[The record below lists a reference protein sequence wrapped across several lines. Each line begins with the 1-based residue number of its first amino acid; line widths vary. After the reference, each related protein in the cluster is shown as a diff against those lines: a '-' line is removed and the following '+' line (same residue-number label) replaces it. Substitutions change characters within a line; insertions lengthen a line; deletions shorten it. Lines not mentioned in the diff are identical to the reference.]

1 MRRPYSSLTVILFL
15 SRMNLKMSSELFDK
29 YKLSFAKGDLIFSE
43 GDLGSE
49 MFIIQSGKV
58 RIFKNI
64 DGFDQTLTVLEKGDF
79 FGEMSILEGMPR
91 SASAEAEE
99 DCDLIKINSANFV
112 AMIKSNIEIA
122 IRIMRKLSLR
132 LREANVQIEKLMHAS
147 TEMLSL
153 TEQSAKVKPKKESAE
168 IQAYLVSTMSGK
180 TFPITK
186 SESYV
191 GRVDRV
197 TGAVPD
203 IDLSDED
210 PKRFMSRRHAKI
222 VRDDNQYALV
232 EEIGTVNGTFLNNQ
246 RLATGSPMPLK
257 NGDTLTF
264 ANITLT
270 FYQTVNE

>member
-1 MRRPYSSLTVILFL
+1 MIS
-15 SRMNLKMSSELFDK
+15 NMSSEPFEK
-29 YKLSFAKGDLIFSE
+29 YRVSFSKGQQIFAE

-49 MFIIQSGKV
+49 MFILQSGRV
-58 RIFKNI
+58 RIYKNI

-79 FGEMSILEGMPR
+79 FGEMSILEGLPR

-99 DCDLIKINSANFV
+99 DCELIRINSANFV

-132 LREANVQIEKLMHAS
+132 LREANIQIEKLMHAS
-147 TEMLSL
+147 TEMLNVAEAPS
-153 TEQSAKVKPKKESAE
+153 KPKPRKEPSE
-168 IQAYLVSTMSGK
+168 VKAYLVSSMSGR

-186 SESYV
+186 NEAYV

-197 TGAVPD
+197 TGAVPE

-210 PKRFMSRRHAKI
+210 PKRFVSRRHAKI
-222 VRDDNQYALV
+222 TKADGEFALV
-232 EEIGTVNGTFLNNQ
+232 EEIGTVNGTFINNQ
-246 RLATGSPMPLK
+246 RLSTGVPAPLK

-264 ANITLT
+264 ANVSLT
-270 FYQTVNE
+270 FYHTATE

>member
-1 MRRPYSSLTVILFL
+1 
-15 SRMNLKMSSELFDK
+15 MSSELFDK
-29 YKLSFAKGDLIFSE
+29 YKVSFKKGELIFSE

-49 MFIIQSGKV
+49 MFIIQNGKI

-91 SASAEAEE
+91 SASVEAEE

-147 TEMLSL
+147 TEMLNL
-153 TEQSAKVKPKKESAE
+153 AEGGVKPKPKKDAQEVK
-168 IQAYLVSTMSGK
+168 AYLVSTMSGK
-180 TFPITK
+180 TFPITRT
-186 SESYV
+186 ESYV

-197 TGAVPD
+197 TGAVPE

-210 PKRFMSRRHAKI
+210 PKRFISRRHAKI
-222 VRDDNQYALV
+222 VKTDDGFVLV
-232 EEIGTVNGTFLNNQ
+232 EEIGTVNGTFMNNQ
-246 RLATGSPMPLK
+246 RLATGTPVPMK

-270 FYQTVNE
+270 FYQTGDE

>member
-1 MRRPYSSLTVILFL
+1 
-15 SRMNLKMSSELFDK
+15 MSSEPFEK
-29 YKLSFAKGDLIFSE
+29 YRVHYKKADQIFAE
-43 GDLGSE
+43 GELGNE
-49 MFIIQSGKV
+49 MFIIQSGRI

-79 FGEMSILEGMPR
+79 FGEMSVLEGMPR

-147 TEMLSL
+147 TEMLNL
-153 TEQSAKVKPKKESAE
+153 TEQAGKPKTKKDSPEV
-168 IQAYLVSTMSGK
+168 QAYLVSTMSGK
-180 TFPITK
+180 TFPVTK
-186 SESYV
+186 SESYI

-203 IDLSDED
+203 IDLTDED

-222 VRDDNQYALV
+222 MKTD
-232 EEIGTVNGTFLNNQ
+232 G
-246 RLATGSPMPLK
+246 
-257 NGDTLTF
+257 
-264 ANITLT
+264 
-270 FYQTVNE
+270 

>member
-1 MRRPYSSLTVILFL
+1 
-15 SRMNLKMSSELFDK
+15 MSSELFDK
-29 YKLSFAKGDLIFSE
+29 YKVSFRKGELIFSE

-49 MFIIQSGKV
+49 MFIIQSGKI

-153 TEQSAKVKPKKESAE
+153 AEAGSKPKSRKDPPEVK
-168 IQAYLVSTMSGK
+168 AYLVSTMSGK

-186 SESYV
+186 SESYI

-197 TGAVPD
+197 TGAVPE

-210 PKRFMSRRHAKI
+210 PKRFISRRHAKI
-222 VRDDNQYALV
+222 MKDEDAFLLV

-246 RLATGSPMPLK
+246 RLVTGSPVPLK

-270 FYQTVNE
+270 FYQTGNE

>member
-1 MRRPYSSLTVILFL
+1 
-15 SRMNLKMSSELFDK
+15 MSSEPFEK
-29 YKLSFAKGDLIFSE
+29 YRVHFKKADQIFAE
-43 GDLGSE
+43 GDLGNE
-49 MFIIQSGKV
+49 MFIIQSGKI

-79 FGEMSILEGMPR
+79 FGEMSVLEGMPR

-99 DCDLIKINSANFV
+99 DCDLIRINSANFV
-112 AMIKSNIEIA
+112 AMIKSNVEIA

-147 TEMLSL
+147 TEMLNAAEVS
-153 TEQSAKVKPKKESAE
+153 QKAKAKRDTGAE
-168 IQAYLVSTMSGK
+168 IKAYLVSTVSGR

-186 SESYV
+186 NEAYI

-197 TGAVPD
+197 TGAIPE

-210 PKRFMSRRHAKI
+210 PKRFISRRHAKI
-222 VRDDNQYALV
+222 VKNESDFALI
-232 EEIGTVNGTFLNNQ
+232 EEIGTVNGTFINNQ
-246 RLATGSPMPLK
+246 RLATGTPVPLK

-264 ANITLT
+264 ANVTLT
-270 FYQTVNE
+270 FYHTAPE

>member
-1 MRRPYSSLTVILFL
+1 
-15 SRMNLKMSSELFDK
+15 
-29 YKLSFAKGDLIFSE
+29 
-43 GDLGSE
+43 
-49 MFIIQSGKV
+49 
-58 RIFKNI
+58 
-64 DGFDQTLTVLEKGDF
+64 
-79 FGEMSILEGMPR
+79 
-91 SASAEAEE
+91 
-99 DCDLIKINSANFV
+99 
-112 AMIKSNIEIA
+112 
-122 IRIMRKLSLR
+122 
-132 LREANVQIEKLMHAS
+132 MHAS
-147 TEMLSL
+147 TEMLTL
-153 TEQSAKVKPKKESAE
+153 TEQSLKAKPKKDASE

-222 VRDDNQYALV
+222 VKDDNQYALV

-246 RLATGSPMPLK
+246 RLATGSPVPLK

-270 FYQTVNE
+270 FYQTVTE

>member
-1 MRRPYSSLTVILFL
+1 
-15 SRMNLKMSSELFDK
+15 MSSELFDK
-29 YKLSFAKGDLIFSE
+29 YKVSFKKGELIFSE
-43 GDLGSE
+43 GELGNE
-49 MFIIQSGKV
+49 MFIIQNGKI

-153 TEQSAKVKPKKESAE
+153 AEAGARPKPKKATPDVK
-168 IQAYLVSTMSGK
+168 AYLVSTMSGK
-180 TFPITK
+180 TFPIIK
-186 SESYV
+186 EESYV

-197 TGAVPD
+197 TGAVPE

-210 PKRFMSRRHAKI
+210 PKRFISRRHAKI
-222 VRDDNQYALV
+222 VKSEDSFDLI

-246 RLATGSPMPLK
+246 RLATGTPVPLK
-257 NGDTLTF
+257 NGDALTF

-270 FYQTVNE
+270 FYQTSDE

>member
-1 MRRPYSSLTVILFL
+1 MT
-15 SRMNLKMSSELFDK
+15 SELFEK
-29 YKLSFAKGDLIFSE
+29 YRVSYKRGQIIFSE
-43 GDLGSE
+43 GDLGNE
-49 MFIIQSGKV
+49 MFIIQNGKV

-64 DGFDQTLTVLEKGDF
+64 DNFDQTLTVLEKGDF

-91 SASAEAEE
+91 SASAESEE
-99 DCDLIKINSANFV
+99 DCELIKINSANFV
-112 AMIKSNIEIA
+112 SMIKSNIEIA

-132 LREANVQIEKLMHAS
+132 LREANQQIEKLMHAS
-147 TEMLSL
+147 TEMFPAP
-153 TEQSAKVKPKKESAE
+153 EPPPVKQTKAADA
-168 IQAYLVSTMSGK
+168 QAYLVSAMSGK
-180 TFPITK
+180 TFSLGK
-186 SESYV
+186 EEAYV

-210 PKRFMSRRHAKI
+210 PKRFISRRHAKI
-222 VRDDNQYALV
+222 VKQEEEFLLV

-246 RLATGSPMPLK
+246 RLATGAPVPLK

-270 FYQTVNE
+270 FYHTAAES

>member
-1 MRRPYSSLTVILFL
+1 MSADLF
-15 SRMNLKMSSELFDK
+15 EK
-29 YKLSFAKGDLIFSE
+29 YRVSHKKGELIFTE
-43 GDLGSE
+43 GDLGNE
-49 MFIIQSGKV
+49 MFIIQSGKI

-64 DGFDQTLTVLEKGDF
+64 DGFDQTLTLLEKGDF

-99 DCDLIKINSANFV
+99 DCELLKINSANFV

-132 LREANVQIEKLMHAS
+132 LREANSQIEKLMHAS
-147 TEMLSL
+147 TGLLPLPEAS
-153 TEQSAKVKPKKESAE
+153 KIKGKKDGADV
-168 IQAYLVSTMSGK
+168 QAYLVSMMSGK

-186 SESYV
+186 SEAFV
-191 GRVDRV
+191 GRIDRV
-197 TGAVPD
+197 TGAIPD

-210 PKRFMSRRHAKI
+210 PKRFISRRHAKI
-222 VRDDNQYALV
+222 VKTNDGFALV

-246 RLATGSPMPLK
+246 RLSTGAPASLK

-270 FYQTVNE
+270 FYNTSTE

>member
-1 MRRPYSSLTVILFL
+1 
-15 SRMNLKMSSELFDK
+15 MSSELFEK
-29 YKLSFAKGDLIFSE
+29 YKVSCNKGDLIFAE
-43 GDLGSE
+43 GDLGNE
-49 MFIIQSGKV
+49 MYILHSGKV

-79 FGEMSILEGMPR
+79 FGEMSILEGLPR

-99 DCDLIKINSANFV
+99 DCELIKINSANFV
-112 AMIKSNIEIA
+112 AMIRSNVEIA

-147 TEMLSL
+147 TEMLNMSEIPRPKARKE
-153 TEQSAKVKPKKESAE
+153 TADVK
-168 IQAYLVSTMSGK
+168 AYLVSTMSGR

-186 SESYV
+186 NEAYI

-197 TGAVPD
+197 TGAIPE

-210 PKRFMSRRHAKI
+210 PKRFISRRHAKI
-222 VRDDNQYALV
+222 VKENNNFLLV
-232 EEIGTVNGTFLNNQ
+232 EEIGTVNGTFINNQ
-246 RLATGSPMPLK
+246 RLATGSPVPLK

-264 ANITLT
+264 ANVTLT
-270 FYQTVNE
+270 FYNTAAE

>member
-1 MRRPYSSLTVILFL
+1 
-15 SRMNLKMSSELFDK
+15 MSSELFDK
-29 YKLSFAKGDLIFSE
+29 YKLSFRKGELIFSE
-43 GDLGSE
+43 GELGNE

-147 TEMLSL
+147 TEMLSF
-153 TEQSAKVKPKKESAE
+153 TEQAGKAKAKKDSTE

-180 TFPITK
+180 TFPITR

-222 VRDDNQYALV
+222 IKTDGGYSLV
-232 EEIGTVNGTFLNNQ
+232 EEIGTVNGTFVNNQ
-246 RLATGSPMPLK
+246 RLATGSPVPLK
-257 NGDTLTF
+257 TGDTLTF

-270 FYQTVNE
+270 FYQTINE

>member
-1 MRRPYSSLTVILFL
+1 
-15 SRMNLKMSSELFDK
+15 MSSELFDK
-29 YKLSFAKGDLIFSE
+29 YKVSFKKGELIFSE

-49 MFIIQSGKV
+49 MFIIQNGKI

-99 DCDLIKINSANFV
+99 DFDLIKIYSANFV
-112 AMIKSNIEIA
+112 ALIKSNIEIA

-147 TEMLSL
+147 TEMLNL
-153 TEQSAKVKPKKESAE
+153 AEAGAKPKARKDVPDVK
-168 IQAYLVSTMSGK
+168 AYLVSTMSGK

-197 TGAVPD
+197 TGAVPE

-210 PKRFMSRRHAKI
+210 PKRFISRRHAKI
-222 VRDDNQYALV
+222 VKDEDNFMLV

-246 RLATGSPMPLK
+246 RLATGSSVPLK

-270 FYQTVNE
+270 FYQTGDE

>member
-1 MRRPYSSLTVILFL
+1 
-15 SRMNLKMSSELFDK
+15 MSSELFDK
-29 YKLSFAKGDLIFSE
+29 YKVAFKKGELIFPE

-49 MFIIQSGKV
+49 MFIIQNGKV

-153 TEQSAKVKPKKESAE
+153 AEAGNKPKPKKDAPEVK
-168 IQAYLVSTMSGK
+168 AYLVSTMSGK

-210 PKRFMSRRHAKI
+210 PKRFISRRHAKI
-222 VRDDNQYALV
+222 LKDQENFALV

-246 RLATGSPMPLK
+246 RLATGTPVPLK

-270 FYQTVNE
+270 FYQTTNE

>member
-1 MRRPYSSLTVILFL
+1 
-15 SRMNLKMSSELFDK
+15 MSSELFDK
-29 YKLSFAKGDLIFSE
+29 YRVSFKKGQLVFTE
-43 GDLGSE
+43 GELGSE
-49 MFIIQSGKV
+49 MFIIQAGKI

-153 TEQSAKVKPKKESAE
+153 TEAGVKPRLKKDAQEVK
-168 IQAYLVSTMSGK
+168 AYLVSTMSGK

-186 SESYV
+186 GESYV

-197 TGAVPD
+197 TGSVPE

-210 PKRFMSRRHAKI
+210 PKRFISRRHAKI
-222 VRDDNQYALV
+222 VKEDEDFQLV

-246 RLATGSPMPLK
+246 RLATGTPVPLK

-270 FYQTVNE
+270 FYQTINE

>member
-1 MRRPYSSLTVILFL
+1 
-15 SRMNLKMSSELFDK
+15 MSSELFDK
-29 YKLSFAKGDLIFSE
+29 YKLSFHKGDLIFTE
-43 GDLGSE
+43 GELGSE

-64 DGFDQTLTVLEKGDF
+64 DGYDQTLTVLEKGDF

-147 TEMLSL
+147 TEMLSM
-153 TEQSAKVKPKKESAE
+153 TEQAGKAKSKKETQE
-168 IQAYLVSTMSGK
+168 VPAYLVSTMSGK

-222 VRDDNQYALV
+222 VKTDTGYSLV

-246 RLATGSPMPLK
+246 RLATGSPVPLK
-257 NGDTLTF
+257 TGDTLTF

-270 FYQTVNE
+270 FYQAVNE

>member
-1 MRRPYSSLTVILFL
+1 
-15 SRMNLKMSSELFDK
+15 MSSELFDK
-29 YKLSFAKGDLIFSE
+29 YKVSFSKGDLIFSE

-49 MFIIQSGKV
+49 MFIIQTGKV

-79 FGEMSILEGMPR
+79 FGEMSSLEGMPR

-147 TEMLSL
+147 TEMFNL
-153 TEQSAKVKPKKESAE
+153 TEAASKPKLKKEA
-168 IQAYLVSTMSGK
+168 QDVKAYLVSTMSGK
-180 TFPITK
+180 TFPITR

-210 PKRFMSRRHAKI
+210 PKRFISRRHAKI
-222 VRDDNQYALV
+222 VKEDEEFLLV

-246 RLATGSPMPLK
+246 RLATGTPVPLK

-270 FYQTVNE
+270 FYQTTNE

>member
-1 MRRPYSSLTVILFL
+1 
-15 SRMNLKMSSELFDK
+15 MSSELFDK
-29 YKLSFAKGDLIFSE
+29 YKVSFKKGELIFAE

-49 MFIIQSGKV
+49 MFIIQSGKI

-147 TEMLSL
+147 TEMLNLAEAGSRPKSRK
-153 TEQSAKVKPKKESAE
+153 EPPEVK
-168 IQAYLVSTMSGK
+168 AYLVSTMSGK

-197 TGAVPD
+197 TGAVPE

-210 PKRFMSRRHAKI
+210 PKRFISRRHAKI
-222 VRDDNQYALV
+222 MKDEDAFLLV

-246 RLATGSPMPLK
+246 RLATGSPVPLK

-270 FYQTVNE
+270 FYQTGNE

>member
-1 MRRPYSSLTVILFL
+1 MAT
-15 SRMNLKMSSELFDK
+15 ELFDK
-29 YKLSFAKGDLIFSE
+29 YKLSFQKGDLIFSE
-43 GDLGSE
+43 GDLGNE

-64 DGFDQTLTVLEKGDF
+64 DGYDQTLTVLEKGDF
-79 FGEMSILEGMPR
+79 FGEMSILEGLPR

-99 DCDLIKINSANFV
+99 NCDLIKINSANFV
-112 AMIKSNIEIA
+112 AMVKSNIEIA

-147 TEMLSL
+147 TEMLNL
-153 TEQSAKVKPKKESAE
+153 TEQASKAKPKKETLE

-210 PKRFMSRRHAKI
+210 PKRFLSRRHAKI
-222 VRDDNQYALV
+222 VKDESDYALI
-232 EEIGTVNGTFLNNQ
+232 EEIGTVNGTFINNQ
-246 RLATGSPMPLK
+246 RMVTGTAVPLK

-270 FYQTVNE
+270 FYQTINE

>member
-1 MRRPYSSLTVILFL
+1 
-15 SRMNLKMSSELFDK
+15 MSSELFDR
-29 YKLSFAKGDLIFSE
+29 YRVSFKKGQLIFTE

-49 MFIIQSGKV
+49 MFIIQAGKI

-91 SASAEAEE
+91 SASAESEE

-153 TEQSAKVKPKKESAE
+153 TEAGVKPKSKKDAQEVK
-168 IQAYLVSTMSGK
+168 AYLVSTMSGK

-186 SESYV
+186 GESYV

-197 TGAVPD
+197 TGSVPD

-210 PKRFMSRRHAKI
+210 PKRFISRRHAKI
-222 VRDDNQYALV
+222 VKEDENFQLV

-246 RLATGSPMPLK
+246 RLSTGTPAPIK

-270 FYQTVNE
+270 FYQTINE